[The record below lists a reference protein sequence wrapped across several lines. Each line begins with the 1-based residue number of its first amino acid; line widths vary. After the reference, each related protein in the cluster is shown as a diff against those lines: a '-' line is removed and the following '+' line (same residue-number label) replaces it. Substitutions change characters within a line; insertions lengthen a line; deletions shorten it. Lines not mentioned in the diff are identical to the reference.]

1 MILLWSRRLFLILK
15 LLLLLCSIIYLF
27 TDLFYNTVI
36 NFKENFMNL
45 TADLFDK
52 VSPEESLRLCSNRE
66 IETRCKSIQTRI
78 H

>member
-1 MILLWSRRLFLILK
+1 MILLWPRRLFLILK

-27 TDLFYNTVI
+27 TDLFYNTII
-36 NFKENFMNL
+36 NFKENFVNL
-45 TADLFDK
+45 TADLFDT

-66 IETRCKSIQTRI
+66 IETRRKSIQTRI